1 MLGDGLLDEL
11 SRLRGVE
18 RFVSLFLG
26 ERGDDASCGP
36 AGRRWFDVALPVFVE
51 VVVLDYVVASRRRH
65 FRR

>member
-1 MLGDGLLDEL
+1 M
-11 SRLRGVE
+11 E